1 MQIDPNEAESLDL
14 GPGKASRAF
23 QSMKNAQ
30 ASTCSLTGRPY
41 QNCQACRQL
50 WRQQRAA
57 AAVQNVLGLKAA
69 DSACVVQESYLDEES
84 IRHYRQHKQQEEEEQ
99 RHRQQEQAAAGAVS
113 DEVSACAVCMDVPGG
128 PILWHLPSVCMHSD
142 DSISTSTTGPGTCI
156 PCVAQD
162 AAYKAPESGTV
173 RETGYPYDRERS
185 GGASSEEEISEYGE
199 QLGPTCSVL
208 PVRADCR
215 QTGGSGLADGAS
227 GCSSQQTPSFAYVRL
242 PDPSPVLHYHACS
255 RPRVWRPAT
264 LSTSRCVK
272 SPAPQRLSVRAA
284 EKKQREAALGRVRWC
299 LPLLSLHPK
308 AQCLL
313 CLQLENS
320 CSKRLGLCA
329 LCCSACALVTVVG
342 FQHEQH

>member
-113 DEVSACAVCMDVPGG
+113 DEVCLHALCAWVCQGGQSCGTCPLFVCTVMTQSPHQQLAQAPAYLVWRRTPPTRRPSLALCATRDTPTTGSAPGG
-128 PILWHLPSVCMHSD
+128 PPARRKSQSMVSSWGLP
-142 DSISTSTTGPGTCI
+142 
-156 PCVAQD
+156 AQCCQFVLT
-162 AAYKAPESGTV
+162 AARPVEAAWRMAP
-173 RETGYPYDRERS
+173 
-185 GGASSEEEISEYGE
+185 
-199 QLGPTCSVL
+199 LGPLVSADTVL
-208 PVRADCR
+208 CLRAP
-215 QTGGSGLADGAS
+215 A
-227 GCSSQQTPSFAYVRL
+227 
-242 PDPSPVLHYHACS
+242 
-255 RPRVWRPAT
+255 RPFSCLT
-264 LSTSRCVK
+264 LS
-272 SPAPQRLSVRAA
+272 
-284 EKKQREAALGRVRWC
+284 C
-299 LPLLSLHPK
+299 L
-308 AQCLL
+308 
-313 CLQLENS
+313 
-320 CSKRLGLCA
+320 
-329 LCCSACALVTVVG
+329 
-342 FQHEQH
+342 